1 MWHSKILL
9 FYQGVWQTES
19 ALIWSELTQAI
30 INKDWDKAREAK
42 QGVEERQRKMLRE
55 RESIGEGWTPK
66 NFLVSYS
73 NESGLE
79 CDCSPIHKWVPAAP
93 IIAL

>member
-1 MWHSKILL
+1 
-9 FYQGVWQTES
+9 VWQTES
-19 ALIWSELTQAI
+19 ALIWGELTEAI
-30 INKDWDKAREAK
+30 VSNDWEKAKEAK

-55 RESIGEGWTPK
+55 RETKGEHWTPK

-79 CDCSPIHKWVPAAP
+79 CECSPINKWVPPAP